1 MTSTMPASSIST
13 PLPVHVSLHPRSGHP
28 FSIHPPPS
36 PPPSPSSSSRSLHLF
51 FFPFTAQNFPQD
63 SSYVHAYTHPQGRRE
78 RERGARAPPS
88 PPAPG
93 NIKLNKRSIFCS
105 LFLTRLE
112 LRYFATLSLH
122 PTPPNVLLRPTPGST
137 PLRSIHLSSP
147 PFFFSFIFFSLSLP
161 LSSFA
166 PSASPPSLTF
176 PGNRYLLLFFPP
188 TRFAGLFHPYPRAS
202 AARPPPHPILL
213 LLSPPPF
220 HVSLFVSPSRAVRR
234 NEPRR
239 GEALYQ
245 SRVRLAWFI
254 FYFGRGPNCK
264 INTSS

>member
-1 MTSTMPASSIST
+1 M
-13 PLPVHVSLHPRSGHP
+13 
-28 FSIHPPPS
+28 
-36 PPPSPSSSSRSLHLF
+36 HLF

-112 LRYFATLSLH
+112 LRYFATLSPPPLTFSFGRH
-122 PTPPNVLLRPTPGST
+122 PVPPPSVPSTSLL
-137 PLRSIHLSSP
+137 HLSFFP
-147 PFFFSFIFFSLSLP
+147 LFFFPLSLP

>member
-1 MTSTMPASSIST
+1 MPASSIST

-28 FSIHPPPS
+28 FSIRS
-36 PPPSPSSSSRSLHLF
+36 PPSPSSSSRSLHLF

-147 PFFFSFIFFSLSLP
+147 PFFFSFIFFPSLSPSLQLRP
-161 LSSFA
+161 FGFATLSHFPWQSLSSSF
-166 PSASPPSLTF
+166 L
-176 PGNRYLLLFFPP
+176 
-188 TRFAGLFHPYPRAS
+188 
-202 AARPPPHPILL
+202 PPHPIRGAVSPLPSSLGGSPATPPPILL